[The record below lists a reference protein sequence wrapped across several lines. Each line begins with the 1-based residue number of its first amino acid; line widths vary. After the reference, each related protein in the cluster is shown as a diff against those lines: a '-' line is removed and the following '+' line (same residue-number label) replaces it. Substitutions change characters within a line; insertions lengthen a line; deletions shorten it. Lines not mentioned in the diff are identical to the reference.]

1 MWGAAR
7 GHHDLRGPYLPKPVP
22 LHRRDEVALPD
33 AESEF
38 EHGRLGFRPVLW
50 LIEFAQ
56 EIAHGLARAGQR
68 THDEEIDLRIAEEAL
83 EAARNGDGLLMAVV
97 VERDIDLTL
106 DAAFEVPVGFAVADE
121 IYRRI
126 WLNHRFAQP

>member
-1 MWGAAR
+1 MR
-7 GHHDLRGPYLPKPVP
+7 ICL
-22 LHRRDEVALPD
+22 EVLEIVTLPD

-38 EHGRLGFRPVLW
+38 KHGRLGFRPALR

-56 EIAHGLARAGQR
+56 QIAHGLARAGQG
-68 THDEEIDLRIAEEAL
+68 TDGEEVDLRIAEEIL

-106 DAAFEVPVGFAVADE
+106 DAAFEVPIGFAMADE